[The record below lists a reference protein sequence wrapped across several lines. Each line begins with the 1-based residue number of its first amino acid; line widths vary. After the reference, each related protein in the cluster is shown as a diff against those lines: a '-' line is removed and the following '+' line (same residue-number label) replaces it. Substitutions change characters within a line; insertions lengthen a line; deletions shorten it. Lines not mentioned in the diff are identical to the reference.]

1 MTRIRFFIVL
11 GLLAA
16 GAALATRGTADPD
29 VSLSSV
35 VELWSDALRDADQ
48 VGMKLTRVRDAE
60 EMKIGSDLAR
70 GITETEDEAATAYVK
85 AVAQPLLAHVRRQG
99 IHYEFHVIESPQIN
113 AFALPGGQIFVMRGL
128 LDFVESEAEL
138 AAVLGHEIS
147 HVDLRHCIE
156 RYQYEAKLKKAGV
169 PELGS
174 MVEMAHRLATLGF
187 SPEQELDADA
197 LGQALSVEAGYNPD
211 AAADLFKRM
220 QAKFHEP
227 ARTQATTPAGEL
239 AQAAGGAIGTYFRT
253 HPPSEDRA
261 RRLTDMAAKYH
272 NGDSYYIG
280 KQNLHERIARSSHAY
295 PDEFHRLYPTE
306 PRP

>member
-1 MTRIRFFIVL
+1 MTRIRVFIVL
-11 GLLAA
+11 VLLAG

-35 VELWSDALRDADQ
+35 VELWTDTLRDVDQ
-48 VGMKLTRVRDAE
+48 VGMKLTRVSAAE
-60 EMKIGSDLAR
+60 EMKIGADLAL
-70 GITETEDEAATAYVK
+70 GITERGDVAAADYVK
-85 AVAQPLLAHVRRQG
+85 AVAQPLVAHVRRQG
-99 IHYEFHVIESPQIN
+99 IRYEFHVIESPEIN
-113 AFALPGGQIFVMRGL
+113 AFALPGGQIFVLTGL
-128 LDFVESEAEL
+128 LDFVKSEAEL
-138 AAVLGHEIS
+138 AAVLGHEIA

-174 MVEMAHRLATLGF
+174 IMEMAHRLATLGF

-197 LGQALSVEAGYNPD
+197 LGQTLSAEVGYDPD

-227 ARTQATTPAGEL
+227 ARTQATTPAGEV
-239 AQAAGGAIGTYFRT
+239 AQAAGAAIGSYFRT

-261 RRLTDMAAKYH
+261 RRLADMAAKYH
-272 NGDSYYIG
+272 NGDSYYTG
-280 KQNLHERIARSSHAY
+280 KQNLRERVPRSGRAY
-295 PDEFHRLYPTE
+295 PEEFHRL
-306 PRP
+306 